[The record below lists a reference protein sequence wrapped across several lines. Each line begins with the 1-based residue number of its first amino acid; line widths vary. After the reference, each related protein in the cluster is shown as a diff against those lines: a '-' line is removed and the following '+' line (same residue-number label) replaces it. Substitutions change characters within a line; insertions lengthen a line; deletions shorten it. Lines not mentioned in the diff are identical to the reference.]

1 MWLIVLLLAVCS
13 LIPPQAEAEDTKG
26 LNATLTADKA
36 TYAPGEPITLTLRV
50 VNGTSRPFRLSFP
63 TAQRFDL
70 VVEDGQGREIWRW
83 SAGRLFA
90 QVFGEE
96 TLKPSG
102 GEFVARATAEGKF
115 PSGTYTVKGA
125 VPALEGTLSATTTLT
140 VR

>member
-13 LIPPQAEAEDTKG
+13 LIPPQAQAEDTKG

-36 TYAPGEPITLTLRV
+36 TYAAGEPIALTLRV
-50 VNGTSRPFRLSFP
+50 VNASPKPVRLSFR

-90 QVFGEE
+90 QAFGEE

-115 PSGTYTVKGA
+115 PSGAYTVKGA
-125 VPALEGTLSATTTLT
+125 VPALEGTLSAITTLT